1 MLENTCMV
9 EIAAYFQRDKSTL
22 ISVGPST
29 ERVTEYGTGLLSLSP
44 LPFHAIV
51 IIYPM
56 SLIRELI

>member
-1 MLENTCMV
+1 MV
-9 EIAAYFQRDKSTL
+9 EIAGYFQRDKSTL